1 MQTVPLRV
9 GANLDFCLR
18 GTLMF
23 MRRRLLLILCS
34 AVIATLSATP
44 AHAQRAEGVKF
55 ATEVPLLDCDGMP
68 CIEARMGSGPNLKM
82 GIDTGNVDSV
92 LDAAYAEAAGLKPT
106 APLPAGAP
114 SGMYRTAMPSI
125 SVGNVTLTNVETL
138 AMSLSD
144 MIAQNQ
150 MPHVDGTL
158 AYTAFKDRILQIDFV
173 GRKVRISEVL
183 TAPAECKGV
192 CDKISLIKFGN
203 EGPPIVVADGFEIN
217 GKKVSAQIDTMYSG
231 TLLVYTASI
240 EKLQLLEA
248 AKTTKSRNFPFTDGG
263 VQMKEAPAGVEGFRG
278 LTLSGPAPLVYFP
291 TPDVHEPDG
300 LFDATVGLE
309 LFYKAAV
316 TLDFHDMTISVEK
329 R

>member
-1 MQTVPLRV
+1 MPIRRILLPV
-9 GANLDFCLR
+9 FC
-18 GTLMF
+18 
-23 MRRRLLLILCS
+23 C
-34 AVIATLSATP
+34 AVIAISSATQ
-44 AHAQRAEGVKF
+44 AQAQHAGGAKF

-68 CIEARMGSGPNLKM
+68 CVEARMGSGPNLKM

-114 SGMYRTAMPSI
+114 SGIFRTVIPSI
-125 SVGNVTLTNVETL
+125 SVGSVKLTNVGTL
-138 AMSLSD
+138 ALGLTD

-150 MPHVDGTL
+150 MPQVDGTL

-183 TAPAECKGV
+183 TEPVECTGTCGKFT
-192 CDKISLIKFGN
+192 LIKFGK

-240 EKLQLLEA
+240 EKLQLVDA
-248 AKTTKSRNFPFTDGG
+248 AKTTKSRDFPFTDGG
-263 VQMKEAPAGVEGFRG
+263 VKMGEAPAEKEGFHG

-300 LFDATVGLE
+300 FFDATVGLE

-316 TLDFHDMTISVEK
+316 TLNFHDMTISVEK

>member
-1 MQTVPLRV
+1 MPMLRK
-9 GANLDFCLR
+9 
-18 GTLMF
+18 
-23 MRRRLLLILCS
+23 LLPILCF
-34 AVIATLSATP
+34 AVFTALYVTQ
-44 AHAQRAEGVKF
+44 AHAQSAGGRKF

-68 CIEARMGSGPNLKM
+68 CIEARIGTGPNLKM

-92 LDAAYAEAAGLKPT
+92 LDTAYAEAAGLKPT

-114 SGMYRTAMPSI
+114 PGMYQTVIPSI
-125 SVGNVTLTNVETL
+125 SVGSVKLANVGTL
-138 AMSLSD
+138 AMVLSE

-150 MPHVDGTL
+150 VPHVDGTL

-173 GRKVRISEVL
+173 ARKVRISEVL
-183 TAPAECKGV
+183 MAPTDCTGT
-192 CDKISLIKFGN
+192 CDKISLIKFGK

-240 EKLQLLEA
+240 DKLQLATE
-248 AKTTKSRNFPFTDGG
+248 AKTTKSRDFPFTDGG
-263 VQMKEAPAGVEGFRG
+263 VKMKEAPAEKETFRG

-309 LFYKAAV
+309 LFYKAAL
-316 TLDFHDMTISVEK
+316 TLNFHDMTISIEK

>member
-1 MQTVPLRV
+1 M
-9 GANLDFCLR
+9 
-18 GTLMF
+18 LM
-23 MRRRLLLILCS
+23 RPRLLPHFCF
-34 AVIATLSATP
+34 AVIAMSSVAQ
-44 AHAQRAEGVKF
+44 AHAQAAGGVKF

-68 CIEARMGSGPNLKM
+68 CVEARMGSGPNLKM
-82 GIDTGNVDSV
+82 GIDTGNVASV

-114 SGMYRTAMPSI
+114 SGMFRTMIPSI
-125 SVGNVTLTNVETL
+125 IVGNVKLTNVATL

-144 MIAQNQ
+144 MVAQNQ

-173 GRKVRISEVL
+173 GRRVRISEVL
-183 TAPAECKGV
+183 TAPVDCSGA
-192 CDKISLIKFGN
+192 CDKISLIKFGKT
-203 EGPPIVVADGFEIN
+203 GPPIVVAEGFEIN

-240 EKLQLLEA
+240 DKLQLADL
-248 AKTTKSRNFPFTDGG
+248 AKTTKSRDFPFTDGG
-263 VQMKEAPAGVEGFRG
+263 VKMKEAPAEKEGFRG

-309 LFYKAAV
+309 LFYKAAL
-316 TLDFHDMTISVEK
+316 TLNFHDMTVSVEK

>member
-1 MQTVPLRV
+1 
-9 GANLDFCLR
+9 
-18 GTLMF
+18 
-23 MRRRLLLILCS
+23 MRRMPLLISCC
-34 AVIATLSATP
+34 AMFATLSVMQA
-44 AHAQRAEGVKF
+44 RAERAGDVKF

-68 CIEARMGSGPNLKM
+68 CVEARMGTGPNLKM

-92 LDAAYAEAAGLKPT
+92 LDTAYAEAAGLKPT

-114 SGMYRTAMPSI
+114 SGMFRTMIPSI
-125 SVGNVTLTNVETL
+125 SIGNAKLINVETL

-150 MPHVDGTL
+150 LPHVDGTL
-158 AYTAFKDRILQIDFV
+158 AYTAFKGRILQIDFV

-183 TAPAECKGV
+183 TAPVDCTGA
-192 CDKISLIKFGN
+192 CDKISLIKFGK

-217 GKKVSAQIDTMYSG
+217 GKKASAQIDTMYSG

-240 EKLQLLEA
+240 EKLHLVEA
-248 AKTTKSRNFPFTDGG
+248 AKTNKSRDFPFTDGG
-263 VQMKEAPAGVEGFRG
+263 VKMKEAPAEKESFRG

-309 LFYKAAV
+309 LFYKAAL
-316 TLDFHDMTISVEK
+316 TLNFHDMTISVEK

>member
-1 MQTVPLRV
+1 
-9 GANLDFCLR
+9 
-18 GTLMF
+18 
-23 MRRRLLLILCS
+23 MRRILLPLSCFAIL
-34 AVIATLSATP
+34 ATLSM
-44 AHAQRAEGVKF
+44 AQTRTERAGGVKF

-68 CIEARMGSGPNLKM
+68 CVEARIGSGPNLKM
-82 GIDTGNVDSV
+82 GIDIGDADSV
-92 LDAAYAEAAGLKPT
+92 LDTAYAEAAGLKPT

-114 SGMYRTAMPSI
+114 PGMYHTEIPSI
-125 SVGNVTLTNVETL
+125 SVGSAKLADVGTL
-138 AMSLSD
+138 AMVLSD
-144 MIAQNQ
+144 MISQNQ
-150 MPHVDGTL
+150 VPHVDGTL

-183 TAPAECKGV
+183 TTPVDCTGECG
-192 CDKISLIKFGN
+192 KISLIKFGN
-203 EGPPIVVADGFEIN
+203 EGPPIVVANGFEIN

-240 EKLQLLEA
+240 EKLQLAEA
-248 AKTTKSRNFPFTDGG
+248 AKTTKSRDFPFTDGG
-263 VQMKEAPAGVEGFRG
+263 VKMKEAPAEKEGFRG

-309 LFYKAAV
+309 LFYKAAL
-316 TLDFHDMTISVEK
+316 TLNFHDMTISVEK

>member
-1 MQTVPLRV
+1 ML
-9 GANLDFCLR
+9 
-18 GTLMF
+18 
-23 MRRRLLLILCS
+23 MRRNLLPVLSSL
-34 AVIATLSATP
+34 VIATLSVAP
-44 AHAQRAEGVKF
+44 AHAQRAGGVKF
-55 ATEVPLLDCDGMP
+55 AAEVPLLDCDGMP
-68 CIEARMGSGPNLKM
+68 CVEARMGNGPNLKM

-92 LDAAYAEAAGLKPT
+92 LDMSYAEAAALKST

-114 SGMYRTAMPSI
+114 SGMFRTTIPSI
-125 SVGNVTLTNVETL
+125 SVGNAKLTNVGTL
-138 AMSLSD
+138 ALSLSE
-144 MIAQNQ
+144 MISQNQ

-173 GRKVRISEVL
+173 AHKLRISELL
-183 TAPAECKGV
+183 TAPTECTGA
-192 CDKISLIKFGN
+192 CDKISLIKFGQ

-263 VQMKEAPAGVEGFRG
+263 VQMKEAPAGVESFRG

>member
-1 MQTVPLRV
+1 ML
-9 GANLDFCLR
+9 
-18 GTLMF
+18 
-23 MRRRLLLILCS
+23 MRRMLLPICLIAALL
-34 AVIATLSATP
+34 TLSVTQAL
-44 AHAQRAEGVKF
+44 AQNSGGVKF
-55 ATEVPLLDCDGMP
+55 ATEVPLVDCDGMP
-68 CIEARMGSGPNLKM
+68 CVEARIGNGPNLKM
-82 GIDTGNVDSV
+82 GIDIGDVDSV

-114 SGMYRTAMPSI
+114 PGMYRTVISSI
-125 SVGNVTLTNVETL
+125 SVGTVKLANVGTM
-138 AMSLSD
+138 AMVLSD
-144 MIAQNQ
+144 MISQNQ
-150 MPHVDGTL
+150 VPHVDGTL

-173 GRKVRISEVL
+173 ARKVRISEVL
-183 TAPAECKGV
+183 TTPADCPGT
-192 CDKISLIKFGN
+192 CDKISLITFGK

-240 EKLQLLEA
+240 EKLQLAGA
-248 AKTTKSRNFPFTDGG
+248 AKTTKSRDFPFTDGG
-263 VQMKEAPAGVEGFRG
+263 VKMKEAPAEKESFRG

-309 LFYKAAV
+309 LFYKAAL
-316 TLDFHDMTISVEK
+316 TLNFHDMTISVEK

>member
-1 MQTVPLRV
+1 MLKRRMLFPSCCFAVL
-9 GANLDFCLR
+9 L
-18 GTLMF
+18 TLP
-23 MRRRLLLILCS
+23 
-34 AVIATLSATP
+34 VTP
-44 AHAQRAEGVKF
+44 AHAQRTGIGKF
-55 ATEVPLLDCDGMP
+55 ATEVPLQDCDGMP
-68 CIEARMGSGPNLKM
+68 CVEAHMGSGPALKL
-82 GIDTGNVDSV
+82 GLDTGNVDSV
-92 LDAAYAEAAGLKPT
+92 LDAAFAEAAGLKPT

-114 SGMYRTAMPSI
+114 SGMFRTMIPSI
-125 SVGNVTLTNVETL
+125 SVGNVKLTDVRTL

-144 MIAQNQ
+144 MVAQNQ

-183 TAPAECKGV
+183 TAPADCAGT
-192 CDKISLIKFGN
+192 CDKITLIKFGK

-240 EKLQLLEA
+240 EKLQLA
-248 AKTTKSRNFPFTDGG
+248 AAAETTKSRDFPFTDGG
-263 VQMKEAPAGVEGFRG
+263 VKMKEAPAEKESFRG

-309 LFYKAAV
+309 LFYKAVV
-316 TLDFHDMTISVEK
+316 TLNFHDMTISVEIQ
-329 R
+329 

>member
-1 MQTVPLRV
+1 MPMLRMLLTIFCFAIFATVSV
-9 GANLDFCLR
+9 
-18 GTLMF
+18 
-23 MRRRLLLILCS
+23 
-34 AVIATLSATP
+34 
-44 AHAQRAEGVKF
+44 AQVRTERAGGVKF

-68 CIEARMGSGPNLKM
+68 CVEARMGTGPNLKM

-92 LDAAYAEAAGLKPT
+92 LDAAYADAAGLKST

-114 SGMYRTAMPSI
+114 AGMFRTMIPSI
-125 SVGNVTLTNVETL
+125 SVGNVKLTNVGTL
-138 AMSLSD
+138 ALGLSD

-150 MPHVDGTL
+150 MPNVDGTL

-173 GRKVRISEVL
+173 ARKVRISEEL
-183 TAPAECKGV
+183 TAPVDCTGACG
-192 CDKISLIKFGN
+192 KISLIKFGS

-231 TLLVYTASI
+231 TFLVYTASI
-240 EKLQLLEA
+240 EKLQLAEA
-248 AKTTKSRNFPFTDGG
+248 AKTTKSRDFSFTDGG
-263 VQMKEAPAGVEGFRG
+263 VKMKEAPAEKESFRG
-278 LTLSGPAPLVYFP
+278 LILSGPAPLVYFP

-316 TLDFHDMTISVEK
+316 TLNFHDMTISVEK

>member
-1 MQTVPLRV
+1 MI
-9 GANLDFCLR
+9 
-18 GTLMF
+18 
-23 MRRRLLLILCS
+23 MRRWLLPVFCS
-34 AVIATLSATP
+34 AVIATSCVTP
-44 AHAQRAEGVKF
+44 SHAQRAGAMKF

-68 CIEARMGSGPNLKM
+68 CVEARMGTGPNLKM

-92 LDAAYAEAAGLKPT
+92 LDVSYAEAAGLKST

-114 SGMYRTAMPSI
+114 SGMFRTTIPSI
-125 SVGNVTLTNVETL
+125 SVGSVKLTNVSTL
-138 AMSLSD
+138 SLSLTE
-144 MIAQNQ
+144 MISQNQ

-158 AYTAFKDRILQIDFV
+158 AYTAFKDRILEVDFV
-173 GRKVRISEVL
+173 AHKVRISEVL
-183 TAPAECKGV
+183 TAPAECKGA

-203 EGPPIVVADGFEIN
+203 EGPPIVVADGFVIN
-217 GKKVSAQIDTMYSG
+217 GKKVSAQIDTMYNG

-240 EKLQLLEA
+240 EKLQLAEA
-248 AKTTKSRNFPFTDGG
+248 AKTTKSRSFPFTDGG
-263 VQMKEAPAGVEGFRG
+263 VQMKEAPAEMEGFRG

-316 TLDFHDMTISVEK
+316 TLNFHDMTISVEK

>member
-1 MQTVPLRV
+1 ML
-9 GANLDFCLR
+9 
-18 GTLMF
+18 
-23 MRRRLLLILCS
+23 MRRILMPLFCF
-34 AVIATLSATP
+34 AVLAMLCVTP
-44 AHAQRAEGVKF
+44 ANAQHSGGVKF

-68 CIEARMGSGPNLKM
+68 CVGARMGSGPNLKM

-92 LDAAYAEAAGLKPT
+92 LDLSYAEAAGLKST

-114 SGMYRTAMPSI
+114 SGMFRTTIPSI
-125 SVGNVTLTNVETL
+125 SVGNAKLTNVGTL
-138 AMSLSD
+138 ALGLSE
-144 MIAQNQ
+144 MISQNQ

-158 AYTAFKDRILQIDFV
+158 AYTAFKDRILEIDFV
-173 GRKVRISEVL
+173 RRKVRISEVL
-183 TAPAECKGV
+183 TAPVECKGA

-203 EGPPIVVADGFEIN
+203 EGPPIVVAGGFEIN
-217 GKKVSAQIDTMYSG
+217 GKKVSAQVDTMYSG

-240 EKLQLLEA
+240 EKLQLAEA

-263 VQMKEAPAGVEGFRG
+263 VQMKEAPAEKEGFGG

-316 TLDFHDMTISVEK
+316 TLNFHDMTISVEM